1 MPSKRKKPQARAS
14 ASTPPRPAA
23 TRGKRATAKPRPEQ
37 REGPLESLGKAVTS
51 PVRGTAD
58 EEEDEKP

>member
-1 MPSKRKKPQARAS
+1 MPSKRKKPQGSAG
-14 ASTPPRPAA
+14 ASTAPKPAA
-23 TRGKRATAKPRPEQ
+23 VRSRRTTSKPDREQ

-58 EEEDEKP
+58 EEQDEKP